1 MTEKTIP
8 SGLKLDFSGAPT
20 VAQFFRSDAFV
31 RGLMEAHQPVPI
43 DFFGQSSLNI
53 GDMALYDKV
62 RQVLFRLKEQD
73 DRWVRAQ

>member
-1 MTEKTIP
+1 MEKQIKVDI
-8 SGLKLDFSGAPT
+8 SLEDLDLVYTA
-20 VAQFFRSDAFV
+20 
-31 RGLMEAHQPVPI
+31 LEAHQPVPI